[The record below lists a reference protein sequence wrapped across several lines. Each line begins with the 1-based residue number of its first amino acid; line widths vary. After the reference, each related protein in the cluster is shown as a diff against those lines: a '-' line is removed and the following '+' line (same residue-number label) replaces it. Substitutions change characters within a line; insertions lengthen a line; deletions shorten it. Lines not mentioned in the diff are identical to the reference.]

1 MTPARRPGVAG
12 LAHTAPAPRPALTD
26 QRFQDLLKD
35 ASCFFA
41 QAEDDN
47 AAARQA
53 AIADILA
60 LMAYHQL
67 TVEDLA

>member
-1 MTPARRPGVAG
+1 MTPARRSAVAG
-12 LAHTAPAPRPALTD
+12 LTPTAPAPRPALTD

-53 AIADILA
+53 TIADILA